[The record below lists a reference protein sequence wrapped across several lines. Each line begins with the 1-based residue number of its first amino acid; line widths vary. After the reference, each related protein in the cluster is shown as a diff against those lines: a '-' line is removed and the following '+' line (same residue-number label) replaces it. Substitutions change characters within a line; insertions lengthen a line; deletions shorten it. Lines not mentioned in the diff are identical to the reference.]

1 MVKMVMFGLNTVRRV
16 TLGKAIYQK
25 YQATPIYATATCTNC
40 KGSGNLGA
48 TTGCP
53 FCRSWN
59 IFQRGI
65 TNDEGRHEI
74 IWQCR
79 ACKRQDFNPITVYP
93 TCNSCG
99 GKGYNTTTTISHYAR
114 GSYIAEIT
122 AEYGTYPD
130 NGRHSDGY
138 WYTFVKMF
146 SVTWIKVGGVWKLSN
161 EVFVK
166 INGVWHKSEVKKNI
180 NGIWK

>member
-1 MVKMVMFGLNTVRRV
+1 MFGLNTVRRV

-25 YQATPIYATATCTNC
+25 YQATPIYATATCTYC

-48 TTGCP
+48 TDACNL
-53 FCRSWN
+53 CRSTS
-59 IFQRGI
+59 IKYGP
-65 TNDEGRHEI
+65 TENDNGHVHEA
-74 IWQCR
+74 WRCLS
-79 ACKRQDFNPITVYP
+79 CGHSYFNPITVYP